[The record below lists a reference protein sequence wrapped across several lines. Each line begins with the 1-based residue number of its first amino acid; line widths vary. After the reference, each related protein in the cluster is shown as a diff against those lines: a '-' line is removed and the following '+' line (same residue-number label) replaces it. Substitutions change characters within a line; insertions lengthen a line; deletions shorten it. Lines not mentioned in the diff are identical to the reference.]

1 MKKILFVANNNALN
15 NSFGAEQR
23 SNVLLHAFLANG
35 FQVDLAYIGPKN
47 NEVSPS
53 IDGVNIVYWNKDNTW
68 NCSKLSRYM
77 RLLTVK
83 MFPISSE
90 LARIIDHLE
99 KINHYDYIV
108 CRYIQFASLA
118 GLYKYANKLILD
130 VDDLPAQSFL
140 TNLSKTYFIKSL
152 YRKLMYHSM
161 NKETKRWIKKSKAS
175 LFPNKEQAREFSGVY
190 FPNIPVV
197 SSENPVFVNNIKN
210 VLFIGRLDFSPNYEG
225 MDAFIKN
232 CWEIIVKDNP
242 EVNLIIAGKGLSN
255 EYKQSWLKYKN
266 VKILGF
272 VEDILD
278 FYNQGNIVISPISA
292 GAGTN
297 IKVIEALSLG
307 KVCVLSEFS
316 TKGFNDVVDDGVNC
330 LVYKDYQDCI
340 TKLNKLLANQ
350 GLCKEI
356 SQKAF
361 MAAKGKYS
369 QSGLNEVLKFSV
381 LDA

>member
-1 MKKILFVANNNALN
+1 
-15 NSFGAEQR
+15 
-23 SNVLLHAFLANG
+23 
-35 FQVDLAYIGPKN
+35 
-47 NEVSPS
+47 
-53 IDGVNIVYWNKDNTW
+53 
-68 NCSKLSRYM
+68 
-77 RLLTVK
+77 
-83 MFPISSE
+83 
-90 LARIIDHLE
+90 
-99 KINHYDYIV
+99 
-108 CRYIQFASLA
+108 
-118 GLYKYANKLILD
+118 
-130 VDDLPAQSFL
+130 
-140 TNLSKTYFIKSL
+140 
-152 YRKLMYHSM
+152 
-161 NKETKRWIKKSKAS
+161 
-175 LFPNKEQAREFSGVY
+175 
-190 FPNIPVV
+190 
-197 SSENPVFVNNIKN
+197 
-210 VLFIGRLDFSPNYEG
+210 